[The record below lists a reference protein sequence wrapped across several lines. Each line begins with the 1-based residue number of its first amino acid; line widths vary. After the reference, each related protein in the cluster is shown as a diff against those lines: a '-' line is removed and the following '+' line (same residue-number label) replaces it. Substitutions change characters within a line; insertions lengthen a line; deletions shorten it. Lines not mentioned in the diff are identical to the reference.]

1 MKKIIIVGATS
12 GIGKA
17 LVETFASRGVPVGI
31 AGRSEEK
38 LIELENRYPGLITTE
53 RIDVTAKDA
62 TDALESLIA
71 RMGGMDLYIHV
82 AGIAMRNPEI
92 DPEIDVK
99 VAETDAVGLAR
110 LVATAFRYFK
120 NTGTSGQIAAIT
132 SVAGTRGIGELAAY
146 SASKSFASK
155 YLEALQQLACIYNMD
170 VAITDIRPGWTRT
183 PLVDPDKKYMFE
195 MELDNVIPAILRA
208 IARKR
213 RVATIDYR
221 WQLLCALWRLMPR
234 PLWLRLRGFGL

>member
-31 AGRSEEK
+31 AGRSAEK
-38 LIELENRYPGLITTE
+38 LAQLENRYPGMITSA
-53 RIDVTAKDA
+53 RIDVTSPEA
-62 TDALESLIA
+62 TVALEELIS

-82 AGIAMRNPEI
+82 AGIAMRNPDVE
-92 DPEIDVK
+92 PEKEVK
-99 VAETDAVGLAR
+99 VAETDAIGLAR
-110 LVATAFRYFK
+110 MVATAFRYFK
-120 NTGTSGQIAAIT
+120 NTGRPGQIAAVT

-155 YLEALQQLACIYNMD
+155 YLEALQQLANIYNMD

-183 PLVDPDKKYMFE
+183 PLVDPNKKYMFE
-195 MELDNVIPAILRA
+195 MELSDIIPSILKA
-208 IARKR
+208 IAHKR

-221 WQLLCALWRLMPR
+221 WQLLCALWRILPR
-234 PLWLRLRGFGL
+234 PLWLRLHGFGL